1 MKIMSYRGITLFT
14 FCAMVIVLMAG
25 CPMLTASPAMYS
37 PTLTAGSEQL
47 TASWVDPTTWNWGE
61 NNAGNDITE
70 YHLRYREDG
79 SEGWT
84 EITSGITGTSHTI
97 TELTNGL
104 SYVVQVRAVNAQG
117 TGGWSASATAT
128 PTAPPAAPG
137 TMAAPTLYAGT
148 GRLVATWTAPT
159 DTGGSPITGYEL
171 QYRIGGGAWTQ
182 ITEGITGTYHS
193 ITGLTNGIVYGVQMR
208 AVNAV
213 GAGPWSPFAIGR
225 PLLLRTQ
232 TPAGTARVVSLSD
245 AVNVIIASE
254 NLSVYLITGTH
265 GVDDSG
271 NITVNPATTPV
282 GVTPPTVDESTGLVT
297 VTAGTTAGT
306 YLVYGTTGTGD
317 TATFLFAE
325 YFYVTESPTTKAELS
340 AAVTTA
346 IGVITDTNDSGIWG
360 NTADLNYI
368 ITTALTD
375 IRELFTGQIEFNG
388 DISGWDVSSVTNM
401 RSMFNYASA
410 FNGDISR
417 WDVSSVENMQFMFN
431 NASAFNG
438 DISRWDV
445 SSVENMGDV
454 FSFASAFNGDISG
467 WDVSLVTNMGDMF
480 NGASAFNGD
489 ISGWDVSS
497 VTNMD
502 DMFNNANVFAQ
513 DLEEWKDHLPLID
526 ASGTYTGTKNNMF
539 TNSGVTGDLIPSWY
553 AE

>member
-1 MKIMSYRGITLFT
+1 MKMVAKNQKNKKPLGAYVLSGFIIMLTLLV
-14 FCAMVIVLMAG
+14 AA
-25 CPMLTASPAMYS
+25 CPMLTAPPAMYA

-47 TASWVDPTTWNWGE
+47 TASWVDPATWNWSF
-61 NNAGNDITE
+61 NNADNDITT
-70 YHLRYREDG
+70 YHLRYRHMS

-84 EITSGITGTSHTI
+84 EITSGITGTIHTI
-97 TELTNGL
+97 TDLTNGL
-104 SYVVQVRAVNAQG
+104 SYDVQVRAVNAQG

-148 GRLVATWTAPT
+148 GRIVATWTALT

-171 QYRIGGGAWTQ
+171 QYRIGGGAWIQ

-282 GVTPPTVDESTGLVT
+282 GVTPPTVNKSTGLVT

-325 YFYVTESPTTKAELS
+325 YFYVTENPTTNAELKT
-340 AAVTTA
+340 AVDTGITA
-346 IGVITDTNDSGIWG
+346 WG
-360 NTADLNYI
+360 PTVDLNYI
-368 ITTALTD
+368 ITTAVRDMSEIFKEKT
-375 IRELFTGQIEFNG
+375 TFNG
-388 DISGWDVSSVTNM
+388 DISLWDVSSVTTMNNIF
-401 RSMFNYASA
+401 RSASA
-410 FNGDISR
+410 FNGDISD
-417 WDVSSVENMQFMFN
+417 WNVSSVTTMSSMFYG
-431 NASAFNG
+431 ASAFNG
-438 DISRWDV
+438 NISDWNV
-445 SSVENMGDV
+445 SSVTTM
-454 FSFASAFNGDISG
+454 SS
-467 WDVSLVTNMGDMF
+467 MF
-480 NGASAFNGD
+480 NLATAFNGD

-497 VTNMD
+497 VTTMLI
-502 DMFNNANVFAQ
+502 MFNGASAFNQN
-513 DLEEWKDHLPLID
+513 LEAWGGRLM
-526 ASGTYTGTKNNMF
+526 STVTKTNMF
-539 TNSGVTGDLIPSWY
+539 VGSGLENNPPSWY
-553 AE
+553 E